1 MDDSAMV
8 FGNSTTVRPQ
18 VSYCSICG
26 WFRFFQKGF
35 VMMRFFG
42 LVLVVASMVQSAD
55 AALLSA
61 WRFEGSTAG
70 STPPGAPQTAGAFAT
85 NGDVGIASHGIPGN
99 LATVSGNGVWRTGG
113 SLFNGTDAYS
123 ATRFNS
129 FSYTAAKADTD
140 FTELKFRGKRNNGNS
155 GTPTVFVNARY
166 SIDGGPEVTLGTLN
180 LTQLTM
186 TPFQLNAPISLAA
199 GKVIDFRFYY
209 ARQGNATQ
217 ADLDDIELF
226 GDSQNVPEPASLAIF
241 GLLGTGVALR
251 RMRRKS

>member
-1 MDDSAMV
+1 
-8 FGNSTTVRPQ
+8 
-18 VSYCSICG
+18 
-26 WFRFFQKGF
+26 
-35 VMMRFFG
+35 MMRFFG

-70 STPPGAPQTAGAFAT
+70 TTSAIPGAFQTAGAFTT
-85 NGDVGIASHGIPGN
+85 NGNVGPGSHGIPGS
-99 LATVSGNGVWRTGG
+99 LQTVSGNGVWRTGANIN
-113 SLFNGTDAYS
+113 NGTTAYS

-129 FSYTAAKADTD
+129 FSYKAAKADTD
-140 FTELKFRGKRNNGNS
+140 ITELKFSGKRNNGNT
-155 GTPTVFVNARY
+155 GTPTVFANVRY
-166 SIDGGPEVTLGTLN
+166 SIDGGSEVTLGTLN
-180 LTQLTM
+180 LTATTM
-186 TPFQLNAPISLAA
+186 TPFQLATPISLAA